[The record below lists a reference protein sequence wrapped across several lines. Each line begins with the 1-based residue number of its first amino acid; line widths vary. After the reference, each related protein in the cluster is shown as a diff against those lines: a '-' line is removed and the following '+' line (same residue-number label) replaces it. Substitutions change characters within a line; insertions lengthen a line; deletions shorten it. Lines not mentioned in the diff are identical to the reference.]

1 MKAKKF
7 TKFHIRVIKWGKTY
21 HADASIA
28 FTREDGV
35 KETYNLTYQFATEE
49 EAIDFVK
56 NNQIITNIDKL

>member
-7 TKFHIRVIKWGKTY
+7 TKFNIYVFKWGNTY
-21 HADASIA
+21 RADTSIA
-28 FTREDGV
+28 FTREDGI
-35 KETYNLTYQFATEE
+35 KETYSLVHQFETEE